1 VLRCCHFINII
12 IITNII
18 IVITNIII
26 IIITNIIIITVHH
39 VNVTYQN
46 NEVLPLTLS
55 GLSSRNL
62 EPLDL
67 LHDTLSGTLTEG
79 RVSLAYW
86 NYSS

>member
-1 VLRCCHFINII
+1 MSHIK
-12 IITNII
+12 
-18 IVITNIII
+18 
-26 IIITNIIIITVHH
+26 
-39 VNVTYQN
+39 N